1 MRDSSGRRSRGMA
14 IIQDITAV
22 EDKSAFVETD
32 LSGLD
37 AQENVEYVRET
48 YVEKVR

>member
-1 MRDSSGRRSRGMA
+1 MA